1 MILAL
6 LLSIILYVGL
16 QYAARLFTNDIDV
29 LKLIGMGIPVIFLLF
44 PSLRLKQLFIFSRS
58 LVVK

>member
-44 PSLRLKQLFIFSRS
+44 PFPPTKTMVYFQSVSS
-58 LVVK
+58 G